1 MREASVA
8 DRPLW
13 VLDDGGLVLGGG
25 QLFALRLAR
34 TAGRPVML
42 ACPAGSPLAV
52 AAGAAGLPWTDV
64 PFPPPAPAQALALRR
79 AARRLGAV
87 VPRDAVVLSGAV
99 RASLVAGLA
108 RLRTDLPAVH
118 LLHERDSAARA
129 AVRLALRRSRV
140 LAVGAVA
147 AQTYRD
153 ALPGARVVQ
162 VNNFLAPDELAPLAA
177 VRRARNGGGVVGV
190 LARLIPE
197 KGVAELVDE
206 LAAQPEAWTQL
217 RVAGARQDEGYAREV
232 EARILRCGL
241 ADRVTLLGALH
252 DVPAFLGGLDA
263 LAVPST
269 GREAQPTTILEAV
282 AAAVPVVCRRPIMSP
297 DFLDLPVAPYDT
309 PAELAAALAA
319 PGAPA
324 TLPEIERRFGV
335 AQVLAALD
343 EVLA

>member
-1 MREASVA
+1 MA

-13 VLDDGGLVLGGG
+13 MLDDGGLVLGGG

-52 AAGAAGLPWTDV
+52 AADAAGLPWTDV
-64 PFPPPAPAQALALRR
+64 PFPAPAPAQALALRR

-87 VPRDAVVLSGAV
+87 VPREAVVLSGAV

-108 RLRTDLPAVH
+108 RLRTDLPVVH

-177 VRRARNGGGVVGV
+177 VRRGRNGGGVVGV

-217 RVAGARQDEGYAREV
+217 RVAGARQDEGYARDV
-232 EARILRCGL
+232 EARILRSGL

>member
-1 MREASVA
+1 MA

-13 VLDDGGLVLGGG
+13 MLDDGGLVLGGG

-52 AAGAAGLPWTDV
+52 AADAAGLPWTDV
-64 PFPPPAPAQALALRR
+64 PFPAPAPVQALALRR

-87 VPRDAVVLSGAV
+87 VPREAVVLSGAV

-108 RLRTDLPAVH
+108 RLRTDLPVVH

-177 VRRARNGGGVVGV
+177 VRRGRNGGGVVGV

-217 RVAGARQDEGYAREV
+217 RVAGARQDEGYARDV
-232 EARILRCGL
+232 EARILRSGL

-297 DFLDLPVAPYDT
+297 DFLGLPVDPYDT

-324 TLPEIERRFGV
+324 TLLEIERRFGV

>member
-1 MREASVA
+1 
-8 DRPLW
+8 
-13 VLDDGGLVLGGG
+13 
-25 QLFALRLAR
+25 
-34 TAGRPVML
+34 
-42 ACPAGSPLAV
+42 
-52 AAGAAGLPWTDV
+52 
-64 PFPPPAPAQALALRR
+64 
-79 AARRLGAV
+79 
-87 VPRDAVVLSGAV
+87 
-99 RASLVAGLA
+99 
-108 RLRTDLPAVH
+108 
-118 LLHERDSAARA
+118 
-129 AVRLALRRSRV
+129 
-140 LAVGAVA
+140 
-147 AQTYRD
+147 
-153 ALPGARVVQ
+153 
-162 VNNFLAPDELAPLAA
+162 
-177 VRRARNGGGVVGV
+177 VGV

-217 RVAGARQDEGYAREV
+217 RVAGARQDEGYARDV
-232 EARILRCGL
+232 EARILRSGL

-297 DFLDLPVAPYDT
+297 DFLGLPVDPYDT

-324 TLPEIERRFGV
+324 TLLEIERRFGV

>member
-1 MREASVA
+1 
-8 DRPLW
+8 
-13 VLDDGGLVLGGG
+13 
-25 QLFALRLAR
+25 
-34 TAGRPVML
+34 
-42 ACPAGSPLAV
+42 
-52 AAGAAGLPWTDV
+52 
-64 PFPPPAPAQALALRR
+64 
-79 AARRLGAV
+79 
-87 VPRDAVVLSGAV
+87 
-99 RASLVAGLA
+99 
-108 RLRTDLPAVH
+108 
-118 LLHERDSAARA
+118 
-129 AVRLALRRSRV
+129 RRSRV
-140 LAVGAVA
+140 LVVGAVA

-162 VNNFLAPDELAPLAA
+162 VNNFLAPDELATLAA
-177 VRRARNGGGVVGV
+177 VRRARNGGGGVVGV

-217 RVAGARQDEGYAREV
+217 RVAGARQDEGYARDV
-232 EARILRCGL
+232 EARILRSGL